1 MRRINFLMELAQLM
15 RYELPLA
22 LARGLGYCTIGF
34 SQNITLKALKIWLKP
49 KTFFLIPP
57 AKAGGN

>member
-1 MRRINFLMELAQLM
+1 MELAQLM